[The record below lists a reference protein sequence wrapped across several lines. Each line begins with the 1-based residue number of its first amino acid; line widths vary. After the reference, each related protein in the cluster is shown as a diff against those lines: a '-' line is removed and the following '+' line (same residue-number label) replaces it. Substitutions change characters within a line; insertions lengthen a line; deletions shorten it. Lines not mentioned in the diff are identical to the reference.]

1 MRVEADRHSA
11 AGVTEMPNGDYA
23 TVPQPIPPPPPPAPQ
38 QSSSTSAANGSAE
51 QRAMSATDGGPVAAA
66 QRPLSP
72 PPPPASHMQ
81 PPPGVVRKPVK
92 NMQQHLVGR
101 SGGTGSL
108 EDYFN
113 PRLLI

>member
-1 MRVEADRHSA
+1 MRVAADRHGA
-11 AGVTEMPNGDYA
+11 AGGTEMPNGDYA
-23 TVPQPIPPPPPPAPQ
+23 TVPQPIPPPPPPAPP

-51 QRAMSATDGGPVAAA
+51 QRAMSAADGTAAA
-66 QRPLSP
+66 QQQPLSP

-92 NMQQHLVGR
+92 NMQQHLVCR

-108 EDYFN
+108 EDDFN